1 MKMLDHWLSKDGAGQ
16 PLACLAT
23 TFTFD
28 ADFFAEDCLSR
39 FLSIST
45 RDPDGA
51 TGLDIAGML
60 EEEERLAE
68 TQVCVLV
75 DRSCRP
81 DARNLRWDL
90 LPVRVPHGLLH
101 AKVVVLIWE
110 RSMRV
115 VIGSANLTR
124 AGYRHQVE
132 LGMAIDVDDDCAVPK
147 AVFEDLL
154 RELRGILA
162 LAPGALDRAGPK
174 QRAERILQRFE
185 SRLSSLNFKPSASQ
199 GLKFALAAGSR
210 DSRPLDRLGDV
221 WSGSPPQAVV
231 AMSPFWDDTP
241 DMAGAKEVLERLAK
255 RAPAGARTRAT
266 FVVPVDTT
274 AVGTIVRA
282 PVQLR
287 SVAGSRIQARV
298 AGFAAQDD
306 RRLHAKCIQYQS
318 ATWFAVMF
326 GSSNITAK
334 GLGLDRAP
342 HRELNLWLGCRV
354 DSPHAKKLA
363 TLIPVGE
370 ELDGGLEF
378 EPASDDEDES
388 AVADLPDGFEEALLM
403 RRECIELS
411 FRTDRLPESWTL
423 GWTPPGQVR
432 VHLLD
437 ATAWRGHGHP
447 VRMEV
452 SLPANLEVL
461 PFLLD
466 VDWTAAGES
475 NRAGWIV
482 NIGPEAVLPPP
493 SELTGL
499 SSDVLLAILASTRPL
514 REAIENALRA
524 KSTRKKPGGD
534 ELDPLKRFDDSGLLI
549 QRVRRAS
556 AALWGIARR
565 LSARCSSL
573 DALEWR
579 LAGTLG
585 PEHVARKL
593 ADAASCDGALAG
605 EAQFLIGELA
615 LTVHRV
621 PWGTLIVDLPEQVV
635 HRRIAQTLGVLKG
648 IVDGLNT
655 TRHPAIDTYTQNVFQ
670 EVGA

>member
-1 MKMLDHWLSKDGAGQ
+1 MRIIWLDALRHGD
-16 PLACLAT
+16 
-23 TFTFD
+23 FD
-28 ADFFAEDCLSR
+28 CF
-39 FLSIST
+39 
-45 RDPDGA
+45 
-51 TGLDIAGML
+51 M
-60 EEEERLAE
+60 
-68 TQVCVLV
+68 
-75 DRSCRP
+75 
-81 DARNLRWDL
+81 
-90 LPVRVPHGLLH
+90 
-101 AKVVVLIWE
+101 
-110 RSMRV
+110 
-115 VIGSANLTR
+115 
-124 AGYRHQVE
+124 
-132 LGMAIDVDDDCAVPK
+132 
-147 AVFEDLL
+147 
-154 RELRGILA
+154 
-162 LAPGALDRAGPK
+162 
-174 QRAERILQRFE
+174 
-185 SRLSSLNFKPSASQ
+185 
-199 GLKFALAAGSR
+199 
-210 DSRPLDRLGDV
+210 
-221 WSGSPPQAVV
+221 
-231 AMSPFWDDTP
+231 
-241 DMAGAKEVLERLAK
+241 
-255 RAPAGARTRAT
+255 
-266 FVVPVDTT
+266 
-274 AVGTIVRA
+274 
-282 PVQLR
+282 
-287 SVAGSRIQARV
+287 VAGRYTLLDNS
-298 AGFAAQDD
+298 AQE
-306 RRLHAKCIQYQS
+306 A
-318 ATWFAVMF
+318 
-326 GSSNITAK
+326 
-334 GLGLDRAP
+334 
-342 HRELNLWLGCRV
+342 
-354 DSPHAKKLA
+354 
-363 TLIPVGE
+363 LIPVGE

-437 ATAWRGHGHP
+437 ATAWRGHGQP

-593 ADAASCDGALAG
+593 ADAASPLYATLD
-605 EAQFLIGELA
+605 EAQKRRL
-615 LTVHRV
+615 
-621 PWGTLIVDLPEQVV
+621 QVLV
-635 HRRIAQTLGVLKG
+635 RMGGRGMMGQGMMG
-648 IVDGLNT
+648 QRMMG
-655 TRHPAIDTYTQNVFQ
+655 PG
-670 EVGA
+670 GAMMPGGSDDDDDNQDNR